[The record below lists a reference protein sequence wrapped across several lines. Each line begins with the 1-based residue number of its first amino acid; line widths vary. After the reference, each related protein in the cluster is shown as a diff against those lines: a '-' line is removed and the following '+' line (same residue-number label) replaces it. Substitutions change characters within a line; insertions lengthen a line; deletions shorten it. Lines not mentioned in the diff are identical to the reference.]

1 MGTIGLLKAI
11 KKFDPELGSSFIS
24 FAVPVVV
31 GEIKNYFR
39 DHGWAGRC
47 PESFRAKKWPW
58 TGRW

>member
-1 MGTIGLLKAI
+1 VGTIGLLKAI

-39 DHGWAGRC
+39 DHGWA
-47 PESFRAKKWPW
+47 
-58 TGRW
+58 